1 MRLESKKYL
10 QDILRAAE
18 LIQEFTE
25 GESQTTYAASLLM
38 QSAVERQ
45 FEIIGEALKRLI
57 GSDPETAGNLSD
69 YRRII
74 SFRNILAHG
83 YDTVDP
89 MVVWDVVTYYL
100 PKLRAEAAELLNGE
114 GN

>member
-69 YRRII
+69 
-74 SFRNILAHG
+74 
-83 YDTVDP
+83 
-89 MVVWDVVTYYL
+89 
-100 PKLRAEAAELLNGE
+100 
-114 GN
+114 